1 VCKAVIPFMV
11 IMLIWLTIVIV
22 WPTLS
27 LALLT
32 K

>member
-1 VCKAVIPFMV
+1 MV
-11 IMLIWLTIVIV
+11 IMLIWLTIIVV
-22 WPTLS
+22 WPQLS